1 MQQGPTFQDEGGS
14 PAMGSFMLVSALS
27 QRTQPLSSET
37 VSGKP
42 VVLQTIHMYDCTMRE
57 WAGPLHMTI
66 IAYYILP

>member
-57 WAGPLHMTI
+57 WAGVRCESGLGH
-66 IAYYILP
+66 YI